1 MEHSPEITI
10 LSQPTSTLGL
20 LPQGAL
26 SQQMVPS
33 SPHKVAKP
41 GTGKTF
47 LIPLPPPG
55 PTENQFLSP
64 IN

>member
-1 MEHSPEITI
+1 MGHSPEITT
-10 LSQPTSTLGL
+10 LFQPTSTLGL
-20 LPQGAL
+20 FPQGAL

-33 SPHKVAKP
+33 SPYKVAKP

-47 LIPLPPPG
+47 LIPLTPPG
-55 PTENQFLSP
+55 PTENQFFSP